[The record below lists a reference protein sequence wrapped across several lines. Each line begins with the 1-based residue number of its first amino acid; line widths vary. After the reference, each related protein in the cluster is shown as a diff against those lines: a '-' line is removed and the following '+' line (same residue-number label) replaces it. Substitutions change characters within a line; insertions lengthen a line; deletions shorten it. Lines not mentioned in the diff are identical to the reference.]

1 MQADGPDDARLREM
15 GSGRILPLLWKF
27 AWPALVTMTLNQLYN
42 VIDRVY
48 IGNGCGRD
56 AIAGLAM
63 TFPVMMVMG
72 AFGPLIGVGSGTII
86 SISLGEKNPARAE
99 RALGQCVA
107 LKLLLGATVAPALFV
122 FLDPILHAMAGGGVT
137 DGAIAA
143 ARLYL
148 RINILFHFLAHLA
161 FGLSACMRSE
171 GSPVAAMRCMVVG
184 AIANLV
190 LDPFFIFERV
200 EPHLFGT
207 RLFSLPGLGLG
218 VAGAAWATN
227 IAMAL
232 ACLAALRHYTG
243 GRAVVALRLRNVRIY
258 RDLVP
263 RVLAIGLSPFLMQFA
278 GSTINFSLNKAFAH
292 WSGSPAEGTV
302 QIAAFGI
309 FLPVSFLFFMPSMG
323 IQQGFAPIIGYNW
336 GARNLARVRRSL
348 DLAVALTTCCVAT
361 ACLCQLLLA
370 TPLASCFSDVA
381 EVTRAGAFALRIGNC
396 MIWCIGLNVAATTY
410 FQAVG
415 RPRTAIVLSLLRQ
428 VIVLL
433 PCVWILPRVLPIRPL
448 LAVWIA
454 LPLSDVVANLATSPP
469 ILRERRSL
477 VRATAAA

>member
-1 MQADGPDDARLREM
+1 MQAKVPDDARLREM
-15 GSGRILPLLWKF
+15 GGGRILPLLWKF

-72 AFGPLIGVGSGTII
+72 AFGPLIGVGSGTVI

-107 LKLLLGATVAPALFV
+107 LKLLLGVTVAPALFV

-148 RINILFHFLAHLA
+148 RINVLFHFLAHLA

-171 GSPVAAMRCMVVG
+171 GSPVAAMRCMVAG
-184 AIANLV
+184 AVANLV

-200 EPHLFGT
+200 NL

-227 IAMAL
+227 IAMGL
-232 ACLAALRHYTG
+232 ACLAALLHYTG
-243 GRAVVALRLRNVRIY
+243 GRSVVKLRLRNVRVY
-258 RDLVP
+258 GDLVP

-278 GSTINFSLNKAFAH
+278 GSTINFSLNKAFSH

-336 GARNLARVRRSL
+336 GARNLARVRRCL
-348 DLAVALTTCCVAT
+348 DTVVLLTTAAVAC
-361 ACLCQLLLA
+361 ACLAQMLFA
-370 TPLASCFSDVA
+370 RPLAWCFAQGEPDV
-381 EVTRAGAFALRIGNC
+381 VRAGAFALRLGNC
-396 MIWCIGLNVAATTY
+396 MVWCIGLNVAATTY
-410 FQAVG
+410 FQAIG

-433 PCVWILPRVLPIRPL
+433 PCVWILPRVLPRVLPIDPL
-448 LAVWIA
+448 LAVWIS
-454 LPLSDVVANLATSPP
+454 LPISDVAAFLASIPP
-469 ILRERRSL
+469 VLRERRAL
-477 VRATAAA
+477 ARAGAGA